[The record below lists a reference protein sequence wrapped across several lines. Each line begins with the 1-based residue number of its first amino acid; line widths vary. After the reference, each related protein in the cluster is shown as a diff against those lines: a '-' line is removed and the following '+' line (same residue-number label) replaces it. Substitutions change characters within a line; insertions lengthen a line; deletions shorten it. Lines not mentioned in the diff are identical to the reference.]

1 MFETEIQAAMHS
13 DINVSGLYC
22 IKSETE
28 TTIVKV
34 CLSSTKHTAKFE
46 KNVGILIDVHVLNK
60 FIRGHGVSRDR

>member
-34 CLSSTKHTAKFE
+34 CLSSTKHTAKF
-46 KNVGILIDVHVLNK
+46 
-60 FIRGHGVSRDR
+60 